1 MARDAGLPPATAQGG
16 RAIPA
21 ATTRLSSDELV
32 ALIAAVLDEG
42 KAEDTVAI
50 ALAGKASFADAMV
63 VSGAASSRQVS
74 ALAERLIERLK
85 RAGHRPAG
93 IEGLETGDWVLLDVG
108 DVIVHIFRN
117 EVRSYYNLEKMWALP
132 GPGAAEG
139 GG

>member
-1 MARDAGLPPATAQGG
+1 MPIRPASTPAQGG
-16 RAIPA
+16 RTIPA

-63 VSGAASSRQVS
+63 VSGAASSRQVA

-85 RAGHRPAG
+85 QAGHRPAG

-132 GPGAAEG
+132 GPGAAESG
-139 GG
+139 G

>member
-1 MARDAGLPPATAQGG
+1 M
-16 RAIPA
+16 
-21 ATTRLSSDELV
+21 

-63 VSGAASSRQVS
+63 VSGAASSRQVA